1 MKLTV
6 LSCSKVVVVNCHSDA
21 INLNKMLQNVNDK
34 SYQTL
39 SLCLIYRLSIISADM
54 CEDFGLLLH

>member
-6 LSCSKVVVVNCHSDA
+6 LSFSKVVVNCHSDA
-21 INLNKMLQNVNDK
+21 INLNKMLQNVNDR

-39 SLCLIYRLSIISADM
+39 SMCLIYRLRIISADM
-54 CEDFGLLLH
+54 CEDV